1 MKHQGM
7 FLLLAAMALP
17 GAGAVAGELRIDC
30 PESIA
35 AVESL
40 DGAGEAWRVE
50 TDLGKRGKFL
60 DSISVF
66 SGPPVE
72 MASLVP
78 DRSSRK
84 KQLRTSTWQF
94 AAASTAAYWVACTY
108 TNSTLLLTRQL
119 PSGVRRCELSERLR
133 PNGVK
138 LGIEDMKC
146 EFD

>member
-7 FLLLAAMALP
+7 ILLLAAIALP

-40 DGAGEAWRVE
+40 DGAGEAWQVE

-66 SGPPVE
+66 SGPPAE

-78 DRSSRK
+78 DRTSRK

-94 AAASTAAYWVACTY
+94 AAPSTAAYWVACTY
-108 TNSTLLLTRQL
+108 TNSTLQLTRQL
-119 PSGVRRCELSERLR
+119 PSGVRRCELSERLL
-133 PNGVK
+133 PNGVR
-138 LGIEDMKC
+138 LGIDGMKC
-146 EFD
+146 ELD

>member
-7 FLLLAAMALP
+7 LLLLMTMALP
-17 GAGAVAGELRIDC
+17 GAGAVTGELRIDC

-66 SGPPVE
+66 SGPPAE

-78 DRSSRK
+78 DRSSERK
-84 KQLRTSTWQF
+84 QRRISAWEFSAQ
-94 AAASTAAYWVACTY
+94 SSEAYWVACTY
-108 TNSTLLLTRQL
+108 TNSTLQLTRQL
-119 PSGVRRCELSERLR
+119 PSGVRRCELSERLQ

-138 LGIEDMKC
+138 LGIEGMKC